1 MHKRR
6 FELLDTQ
13 KASLRVRVSL
23 ARFNAS
29 KRVRGASVG
38 APTAAQVDSGQPM
51 KFSLLERK
59 WVPRETKAP
68 TPAQLLAA
76 YGQSP
81 FAHWE

>member
-38 APTAAQVDSGQPM
+38 APTAGGAGVVMRTSVRVFTGE
-51 KFSLLERK
+51 ERAERQQGAY
-59 WVPRETKAP
+59 VMCGS
-68 TPAQLLAA
+68 AA
-76 YGQSP
+76 AVWGL
-81 FAHWE
+81 